1 MSADIDTSQELR
13 IFRANAYY
21 IPIKDVSLRTQKK
34 LISKFS
40 YKFYEER
47 ACAKCEN
54 FDERHNDLCNEC
66 PSYLGTKQTAKIEV
80 VKNKEFISIPRG
92 GKDRMLDVL
101 EDEGHENIR
110 IARKSPPPTPFK
122 RAIKF
127 TGTLHDYQGPAVDV
141 CIKKRLGILK
151 SPPRSGKC
159 VTGSTMISTNKGL
172 IRIDSLFTEVTVSDK
187 GETIW
192 TAPKGLKVHTSEGFK
207 PVSHLYTKKVDATV
221 SIETVLGKKLEGT
234 PNHPVRTVT
243 LDGVLVWKPL
253 SEIQPGDFVVS
264 NASKSGWAGRETKL
278 LAGIDAA
285 VSRISEHATN
295 LRIGRTPTVLT
306 EDLCRVMGYLTA
318 DGRLSS
324 PSSLGFCNSDEKKL
338 ELFQSVWS
346 SCFPDHPLKR
356 STDDSRTPSLGTSCK
371 FIRLFLEECCGF
383 KLVLAGEKQIPRILL
398 SAPRSHVLAFLEA
411 YMTCDGEIGSSSAV
425 FSSASFIFSRQLGH
439 LLTALGFPNR
449 MLTSPIEVQLNHVS
463 KGVRMGY
470 YGSVRLKRNVFDSL
484 SSEFKSFYR
493 KRLPARDSRML
504 DQSDSIPY
512 LRKVLH
518 TLTKATAVRVGQSI
532 QLRTEKGGL
541 TSLRPILDKRGSGRS
556 EHMNRLSATRDD
568 LNSAHP
574 TVVDLNAVKQISTDC
589 YLKAEALLDP
599 NLRFEEVTS
608 VSHNTSPTRVY
619 DLSVPS
625 NEQFFGNGILCHNT
639 VMATHLV
646 CRVGQKTLILAHQ
659 TEWLSQFRETF
670 LGSDTQK
677 GFTNARPHQIQ
688 ICKTY
693 EQFSET
699 DVCLATF
706 STFMSEKGKALLR
719 KIRNLFNVIIIDEV
733 QGVPAKESSRVTA
746 QFNFNILLGLS
757 GTPARKRTEEW
768 QLADDLV
775 GPILVE
781 TSVPRLQPTV
791 EVLETTKQ
799 EFKASQ
805 GQAGLTYLQSRLENN
820 KPRRSVI
827 IRDII
832 KRAKAGHLVLVPLTR
847 VNSILS
853 WTREINEQME
863 TPGYAL
869 PFYGGLKKDM
879 RMKIVEKARKFQCR
893 VVIGNIALLSTG
905 LNIPRASCLYEVG
918 VNNNLPKAGQRFA
931 RILTP
936 MEGKPAPVVVFT
948 LDNCDIMRR
957 CRQNEFW
964 NCLIK
969 EVNPRILPETKRAL
983 LSYFANTKKRKE
995 MDDNSFLR
1003 DGL

>member
-1 MSADIDTSQELR
+1 MINT
-13 IFRANAYY
+13 N
-21 IPIKDVSLRTQKK
+21 
-34 LISKFS
+34 
-40 YKFYEER
+40 
-47 ACAKCEN
+47 
-54 FDERHNDLCNEC
+54 
-66 PSYLGTKQTAKIEV
+66 
-80 VKNKEFISIPRG
+80 RG
-92 GKDRMLDVL
+92 Y
-101 EDEGHENIR
+101 
-110 IARKSPPPTPFK
+110 T
-122 RAIKF
+122 
-127 TGTLHDYQGPAVDV
+127 
-141 CIKKRLGILK
+141 
-151 SPPRSGKC
+151 
-159 VTGSTMISTNKGL
+159 
-172 IRIDSLFTEVTVSDK
+172 RIDSLFNPDYLGS
-187 GETIW
+187 GETILN
-192 TAPKGLKVHTSEGFK
+192 APKGLMVHTSEGFR
-207 PVSHLYTKKVDATV
+207 PV
-221 SIETVLGKKLEGT
+221 KKLYSKVVDQVVKITTNKGKSLTGT
-234 PNHPVRTVT
+234 PNHPVQVVRESGAFEWV
-243 LDGVLVWKPL
+243 
-253 SEIQPGDFVVS
+253 SMEEIQAGDIVVS
-264 NASKSGWAGRETKL
+264 HADRQAWTATSTSLLNSAQDVLNSISRKTTNIKL
-278 LAGIDAA
+278 GELP
-285 VSRISEHATN
+285 E
-295 LRIGRTPTVLT
+295 VLT

-318 DGRLSS
+318 DGRLATPTSI
-324 PSSLGFCNSDEKKL
+324 GFTNNSVDKRN
-338 ELFQSVWS
+338 LFKEAWDT
-346 SCFPDHPLKR
+346 CFPEHPLKETL
-356 STDDSRTPSLGTSCK
+356 SEDNRTPSIGTSCK
-371 FIRLFLEECCGF
+371 FVKLFFELRCGF
-383 KLVLAGEKQIPRILL
+383 KNVLAGDKELPTVLL

-411 YMTCDGEIGSSSAV
+411 YMSCDGELGSSHAV
-425 FSSASFIFSRQLGH
+425 FSSASFLFTRQLAH
-439 LLTALGFPNR
+439 VLTTLGIPNTVK
-449 MLTSPIEVQLNHVS
+449 LHPVDVPLHHKT
-463 KGVRMGY
+463 KGSRVGK
-470 YGSVRLKRNVFDSL
+470 YGSVLIKRNDFDSL
-484 SSEFKSFYR
+484 TTEFTNFHR
-493 KRLPARDSRML
+493 PHLVARDARL
-504 DQSDSIPY
+504 LNQTDFIPF
-512 LRKVLH
+512 LRKILYSV
-518 TLTKATAVRVGQSI
+518 TVNQRCRIGQSFGWKTSEGKTI
-532 QLRTEKGGL
+532 KGGPL
-541 TSLRPILDKRGSGRS
+541 LLDKRALGRS
-556 EHMNRLSATRDD
+556 PHLNRLTVNPETGSSHPLLVDFDLLREVNAEVYSTVLKLIDTR
-568 LNSAHP
+568 LRYE
-574 TVVDLNAVKQISTDC
+574 VVESKRT
-589 YLKAEALLDP
+589 
-599 NLRFEEVTS
+599 F
-608 VSHNTSPTRVY
+608 NTPTRVY
-619 DLSVPS
+619 DLVVPS
-625 NEQFFGNGILCHNT
+625 NEQFFGNGLLCHNT
-639 VMATHLV
+639 VMATYLV

-693 EQFSET
+693 EQFLET

-781 TSVPRLQPTV
+781 TKVPRLQPTV

-820 KPRRSVI
+820 KARRSVI

-832 KRAKAGHLVLVPLTR
+832 KRAKSGHLVLVPLTR

-918 VNNNLPKAGQRFA
+918 VNNNIPKAGQRFA

-936 MEGKPAPVVVFT
+936 MDDKPTPVVVFT

-969 EVNPRILPETKRAL
+969 DFNPRILPETKRAL

>member
-1 MSADIDTSQELR
+1 MSDIDTSKELQ

-34 LISKFS
+34 LIRKFS

-101 EDEGHENIR
+101 EAEGHENIR

-127 TGTLHDYQGPAVDV
+127 TGTLHNYQGPAVEV

-151 SPPRSGKC
+151 SPPRSGK
-159 VTGSTMISTNKGL
+159 
-172 IRIDSLFTEVTVSDK
+172 
-187 GETIW
+187 
-192 TAPKGLKVHTSEGFK
+192 
-207 PVSHLYTKKVDATV
+207 
-221 SIETVLGKKLEGT
+221 
-234 PNHPVRTVT
+234 
-243 LDGVLVWKPL
+243 
-253 SEIQPGDFVVS
+253 
-264 NASKSGWAGRETKL
+264 
-278 LAGIDAA
+278 
-285 VSRISEHATN
+285 
-295 LRIGRTPTVLT
+295 
-306 EDLCRVMGYLTA
+306 
-318 DGRLSS
+318 
-324 PSSLGFCNSDEKKL
+324 
-338 ELFQSVWS
+338 
-346 SCFPDHPLKR
+346 
-356 STDDSRTPSLGTSCK
+356 
-371 FIRLFLEECCGF
+371 
-383 KLVLAGEKQIPRILL
+383 
-398 SAPRSHVLAFLEA
+398 
-411 YMTCDGEIGSSSAV
+411 
-425 FSSASFIFSRQLGH
+425 
-439 LLTALGFPNR
+439 
-449 MLTSPIEVQLNHVS
+449 
-463 KGVRMGY
+463 
-470 YGSVRLKRNVFDSL
+470 
-484 SSEFKSFYR
+484 
-493 KRLPARDSRML
+493 
-504 DQSDSIPY
+504 
-512 LRKVLH
+512 
-518 TLTKATAVRVGQSI
+518 
-532 QLRTEKGGL
+532 
-541 TSLRPILDKRGSGRS
+541 
-556 EHMNRLSATRDD
+556 
-568 LNSAHP
+568 
-574 TVVDLNAVKQISTDC
+574 
-589 YLKAEALLDP
+589 
-599 NLRFEEVTS
+599 
-608 VSHNTSPTRVY
+608 
-619 DLSVPS
+619 
-625 NEQFFGNGILCHNT
+625 T
-639 VMATHLV
+639 VMATYLV

-693 EQFSET
+693 DQFLET

-781 TSVPRLQPTV
+781 TQVPRLQPTV

-799 EFKASQ
+799 EFKASA

-820 KPRRSVI
+820 KARRSVI

-918 VNNNLPKAGQRFA
+918 VNNNIPKAGQRFA

-936 MEGKPAPVVVFT
+936 MDDKPTPVVVFT

-969 EVNPRILPETKRAL
+969 DFNPRILPETKRAL